1 MPKYGHLG
9 SKFSKTNGKFEI
21 STFKKGYIRNFVKN
35 RKFILFSSKRPNLG
49 KCRNLK
55 NEKPAGN
62 PRFHQVWNFGWFCVV
77 LQIWWVVSTGFG
89 SFWLVSGRFDAFQVY
104 VSTSLWHVLGRSG
117 FFWVVLGWIRSP
129 FWLFWFVFA
138 RFMWFWVSLGLILCS
153 FGFSWVLFVRF
164 DSFWVSCGLTL
175 GRFGSFWFVL
185 GQFRSPFGFPW
196 LVLGCFGP
204 V

>member
-1 MPKYGHLG
+1 MLKYGDLG

-21 STFKKGYIRNFVKN
+21 STFKKGYIRNFVKI

-55 NEKPAGN
+55 SEKPAGN

-138 RFMWFWVSLGLILCS
+138 RFMC
-153 FGFSWVLFVRF
+153 
-164 DSFWVSCGLTL
+164 FWVSCGLTL